1 MKFSYIQISQK
12 ANQILDRFL
21 LYEARAEI
29 WLSFWEIWRH
39 QNFKFHSEINW
50 PLAEPPL
57 SGRGGGFIGETGFFP
72 DIFCECCFRGKNSW
86 NVGNLR
92 NNCNLVTNSTILRK
106 LWCLNC
112 FLIFLPFLWI
122 LVLVT
127 YSFAS
132 LHLYLKYF
140 FDFCICLHFKKI
152 LRILLRFFS
161 FLLRIILLSYSEKFQ
176 VKCN

>member
-39 QNFKFHSEINW
+39 QNFKFDSEINW

-72 DIFCECCFRGKNSW
+72 DIFANVVFSRKKILKCRKSPKQLQSCDKLYNFKKAVVLKLLSNFPPLFMDPRTRNICILLRPCIYIW
-86 NVGNLR
+86 N
-92 NNCNLVTNSTILRK
+92 I
-106 LWCLNC
+106 
-112 FLIFLPFLWI
+112 FLIFVFVYI
-122 LVLVT
+122 LKKF
-127 YSFAS
+127 YEF
-132 LHLYLKYF
+132 YW
-140 FDFCICLHFKKI
+140 DFSHFCWELFYWVIQKNSK
-152 LRILLRFFS
+152 
-161 FLLRIILLSYSEKFQ
+161 
-176 VKCN
+176 